1 METACKLRDT
11 PGLGLVQVSSEVVVA
26 FRYHDVMELSVTRE
40 AGNMPIE
47 LLAGQ
52 STRRETG
59 AWRSG
64 PEPASEQRAL
74 FRMLADQAFTHNPP
88 LHKFTRR
95 TLSRQILRQN
105 MLRLLPLASEI
116 TGTLL
121 AGIRGR
127 SEIDFAADFAR
138 PYITR
143 FWGDVLGL
151 TREESAEVSELMR
164 DMNRM
169 FLMQRTPGD
178 SEIIDQA
185 TDRYV
190 EIVTRRVDHSLAGR
204 DNQLIQEMAADLAGI
219 DVEGKP
225 ESLGKYVAANLFD
238 GFHTVGVAVSNALYV
253 LLAADKYEEMRQE
266 PSLVPRAFHE
276 SLRIAPPLLLTHRYA
291 LSDIVHNGVLLPAGT
306 AIAMLWGSPGFDP
319 DVFDDPW
326 QFRWD
331 REQRVLF
338 TFGGGPH
345 LCPGK
350 TAAQV
355 LVDHSLSAFVEHG
368 IRWRLIDGH
377 SYRWWP
383 ASSMRELVDF
393 PIEMR
398 YSAG

>member
-1 METACKLRDT
+1 
-11 PGLGLVQVSSEVVVA
+11 
-26 FRYHDVMELSVTRE
+26 
-40 AGNMPIE
+40 
-47 LLAGQ
+47 
-52 STRRETG
+52 
-59 AWRSG
+59 
-64 PEPASEQRAL
+64 
-74 FRMLADQAFTHNPP
+74 
-88 LHKFTRR
+88 
-95 TLSRQILRQN
+95 
-105 MLRLLPLASEI
+105 MLRLLPLAAEI

-121 AGIRGR
+121 AAIRGR
-127 SEIDFAADFAR
+127 NEIDFGADFAR

-151 TREESAEVSELMR
+151 TRDESAEVSELMR
-164 DMNRM
+164 DMNPM

-185 TDRYV
+185 ADRYV
-190 EIVTRRVDHSLAGR
+190 EIVTRRVDHSLAAR
-204 DNQLIQEMAADLAGI
+204 DNQLIEEMAADLAGI

-253 LLAADKYEEMRQE
+253 LLAAGKYDEMRQE

-291 LSDIVHNGVLLPAGT
+291 LSDIVHDGVLLPAGT

-319 DVFDDPW
+319 DVFDEPW

-355 LVDHSLSAFVEHG
+355 LVEHSLSAFVEHG
-368 IRWRLIDGH
+368 IQWRLIDGH
-377 SYRWWP
+377 SYQWRP
-383 ASSMRELVDF
+383 ASSMRELMDF

-398 YSAG
+398 AAD